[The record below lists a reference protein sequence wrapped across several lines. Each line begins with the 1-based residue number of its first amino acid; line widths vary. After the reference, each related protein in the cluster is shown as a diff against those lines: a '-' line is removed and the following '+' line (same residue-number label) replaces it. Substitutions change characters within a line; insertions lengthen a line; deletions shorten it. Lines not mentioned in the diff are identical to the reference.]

1 MINVNSANMSLRII
15 TKLIHYMREEF
26 KADKEGV
33 VIKTIEI
40 DDGVY
45 TIEVIINEKQYSIRH
60 FEPLKMEQDVNYGM
74 GYFYDCCLFDKEK
87 GHYVPLRRTN
97 DDLAWNIEKL
107 YSTSN

>member
-33 VIKTIEI
+33 VIKTNEI

-60 FEPLKMEQDVNYGM
+60 FEPLKDVPEDM

-87 GHYVPLRRTN
+87 GHYVPLRWTN